1 MEIYDQLLRFSL
13 FQGMS
18 HADLMEVVTH
28 TKLGFLK
35 LSTGKYLVKEG
46 DSCTHLSF
54 LTHGSLLCET
64 VSDDGACKVVEYIK
78 APYIVQPD
86 RLFGLSQRYTSTF
99 KAHSHCNFITIDKQE
114 VLLLLE
120 TQLVFR
126 LNLLNVMATESQR
139 LHRRAWRSAPAN
151 LRERLVRYFFSR
163 CNYPAGAKTFYV
175 LMKQIA
181 NDLNDSR
188 LDISRALNDMQRDQQ
203 LTLHRGRIEIPLL
216 ERLLM

>member
-126 LNLLNVMATESQR
+126 LNLLNIMATESQR

-188 LDISRALNDMQRDQQ
+188 LDVSRALNDMQRDQQ